1 MKTLYNLT
9 KQDASTLVDYA
20 GGNIALL
27 GLILWDTGRATDI
40 DRGVYKARKL
50 VKFSQGAR

>member
-1 MKTLYNLT
+1 MTTLYNLT
-9 KQDASTLVDYA
+9 KQDAATLVDYA

-27 GLILWDTGRATDI
+27 GLILWNTGRATDI

-50 VKFSQGAR
+50 VKFSQGAQ